1 MPALKV
7 PNRTKAANI
16 PIIESRVPKP
26 EELVVLSKPL
36 LEATIRIGELLKD
49 CPAKWAFAGDLG
61 EILFGVNVQPDHMA
75 ILTTSTGCGEI
86 SKSLASFQLQAPR
99 ITERQIKRSAEI
111 DLKALPISIK
121 SYSSSFNIQGQRLDV
136 HGDLQIKVGDWDWG
150 DPIDYEPEYV
160 YVVSVKV
167 PVAPLELKKELYRG
181 LGWYDRVSK
190 INAAMARR
198 HHKIV

>member
-7 PNRTKAANI
+7 PNRSKVADI
-16 PIIESRVPKP
+16 PIIESRIPKP

-49 CPAKWAFAGDLG
+49 CTAKWALGGDLG
-61 EILFGVNVQPDHMA
+61 EMLFGVNVQPDHVT
-75 ILTTSTGCGEI
+75 ILTTSTGCDEI
-86 SKSLASFQLQAPR
+86 GKSLGAFQVRSPKMS
-99 ITERQIKRSAEI
+99 ERQVERTAEI
-111 DLKALPISIK
+111 NLKPFPISIK
-121 SYSSSFNIQGQRLDV
+121 SYSSGFNIQGETLDV
-136 HGDLQIKVGDWDWG
+136 HGNLQIKVGDWDWG

-160 YVVSVKV
+160 YVVNVKV

>member
-7 PNRTKAANI
+7 PNRTRVAEI
-16 PIIESRVPKP
+16 PLIESRVPRP
-26 EELVVLSKPL
+26 DELVVLSKPL
-36 LEATIRIGELLKD
+36 LEATIIIGELLKN
-49 CPAKWAFAGDLG
+49 CSAKWAFAGDLG
-61 EILFGVNVQPDHMA
+61 EILFGVNVNPDHIV
-75 ILTTSTGCGEI
+75 ILTNSAGCDEI
-86 SKSLASFQLQAPR
+86 TQSLAAFKVQAPR
-99 ITERQIKRSAEI
+99 VSERQVKRTAEI
-111 DLKALPISIK
+111 DLKPYPINIK
-121 SYSSSFNIQGQRLDV
+121 SYYSNFNIQGLKLDV

-150 DPIDYEPEYV
+150 DPIDFEPEYV

-190 INAAMARR
+190 IHAAMARR

>member
-7 PNRTKAANI
+7 PNRPTVADI
-16 PIIESRVPKP
+16 PIIESRVPRP

-36 LEATIRIGELLKD
+36 LEATIRIGELLRD

-61 EILFGVNVQPDHMA
+61 EILFGVNVEPDHLT
-75 ILTTSTGCGEI
+75 ILTTSAGCNEI
-86 SKSLASFQLQAPR
+86 SKSLTAFQTQVPR
-99 ITERQIKRSAEI
+99 IGERQLERSAEI
-111 DLKALPISIK
+111 HLKPLPIIIK
-121 SYSSSFNIQGQRLDV
+121 SYSSSFNIEGLKLDV

-150 DPIDYEPEYV
+150 DPIDFEPEYV

-167 PVAPLELKKELYRG
+167 PAVPLELKKELYMG

-190 INAAMARR
+190 IHAAMARR